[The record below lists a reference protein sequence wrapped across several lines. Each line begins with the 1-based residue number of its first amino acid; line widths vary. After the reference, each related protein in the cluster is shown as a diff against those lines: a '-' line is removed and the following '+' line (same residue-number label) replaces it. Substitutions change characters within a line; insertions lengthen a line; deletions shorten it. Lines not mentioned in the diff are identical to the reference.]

1 MVTQTDEYKYLGLLF
16 QRERGRRVQW
26 AKAKARMLRNAQKA
40 SIWSWNLLMRE
51 GNPSVKELQRI
62 YTGLVRPYL
71 EYGAEVWGD
80 LEDDWPEA
88 EELQRKI
95 ARRILRVSKRTSNE
109 VVLGELGW
117 MTLKARRRMLQLFF
131 WAKILEMP
139 RTRWVKRVYQEA
151 RRRLQTHPNRV
162 NWCSSTR
169 DALDELGLGEH
180 WVSQSVP
187 PDWKELVR
195 QKALE
200 REERD
205 WRERM
210 DTKPKLDTY

>member
-1 MVTQTDEYKYLGLLF
+1 MF
-16 QRERGRRVQW
+16 
-26 AKAKARMLRNAQKA
+26 RNAQKA

-109 VVLGELGW
+109 VVLGE
-117 MTLKARRRMLQLFF
+117 RRPDGAYRL
-131 WAKILEMP
+131 I
-139 RTRWVKRVYQEA
+139 RTE
-151 RRRLQTHPNRV
+151 
-162 NWCSSTR
+162 
-169 DALDELGLGEH
+169 
-180 WVSQSVP
+180 
-187 PDWKELVR
+187 
-195 QKALE
+195 
-200 REERD
+200 
-205 WRERM
+205 
-210 DTKPKLDTY
+210 